1 MIQDPVS
8 YSLNFGSTATWV
20 AFLLGVLIYIIGFF
34 GGLRLNLPKML
45 VAVMIATAIAV
56 VARPLVNRVHTFVAS
71 ILGDQLAGFAVPL
84 LWTVFVLGIGLSLYE
99 AFTVTA
105 KEAHP
110 MK

>member
-8 YSLNFGSTATWV
+8 YSVNFGSTATWV

-34 GGLRLNLPKML
+34 GGLRLNLTKVTL
-45 VAVMIATAIAV
+45 AVSLATVIGV
-56 VARPLVNRVHTFVAS
+56 VARPLVNRAHAFAAS
-71 ILGDQLAGFAVPL
+71 VVGGQVAGFVVPL
-84 LWTVFVLGIGLSLYE
+84 LWTVFVLGVCVSLYE